1 MRSLNPVARRRSRP
15 VLGRVGVSASDKQA
29 ASARSRPEHAVLA
42 STQQKAAPVR
52 GAPLQKGPQIMVK
65 YVFSFRVPSD
75 YTPNAG
81 TPAEWQAWFGGLGS
95 ALVDVGNAVTDY
107 ASLGAVGGRDSRMVA
122 YSVVSAEDMDSA
134 LALAKDCPV
143 MRVGGGVEVG
153 PVMEAAGS

>member
-1 MRSLNPVARRRSRP
+1 MA
-15 VLGRVGVSASDKQA
+15 
-29 ASARSRPEHAVLA
+29 
-42 STQQKAAPVR
+42 
-52 GAPLQKGPQIMVK
+52 K

-75 YTPNAG
+75 YAPHAG
-81 TPAEWQAWFGGLGS
+81 TAAEWRAWFGGLGS

-107 ASLGAVGGRDSRMVA
+107 SSVGEVGGSGSRMVA

-134 LALAKDCPV
+134 LALAKDCQV